1 VRISGRWLPAF
12 VVGGAL
18 LAAVPFYALDRAFE
32 SYMTGNAR
40 DRLDVHAGG
49 ALNLAEAR
57 LDQAAQALTAIA
69 SAGIEECSPSALE
82 AMRLAVFTNT
92 PLKGLSILDDQGR
105 ELCTHVGALLDA
117 YAVTKEHPVAG
128 KHFSLSAAR
137 FRDLSERA
145 VRLRLER
152 ASGRSLAALIAIDA
166 LLPGLEMEK
175 TSDGRRLRLQFDSGE
190 TIGIRPQG
198 NGEHSFERGAAVSVR
213 TVSGHYPIV
222 ILAEISSET
231 LAAEFAELQLI
242 ARIAMLVLLGF
253 GVAML
258 WMSLRRSGQNPES
271 ELRLAMLQGEIIP
284 YYQPTVDLKSGRI
297 RGAEVLARWRR
308 RDGTIVSPAH
318 FIPLAEQSGLIYEL
332 TRILMRRALE
342 EVGSRYRDR
351 PRLRLGF
358 NLFAGHFDDANVVD
372 DIKKIFAGS
381 PVDLNQIIL
390 EVTERAPLPDLNEA
404 RRIIETLQGLGIKVA
419 IDDVGTGHGGLSYL
433 LKLGVD
439 IIKIDKMFI
448 DAIGTERYSQ
458 TIIETLVEL
467 GRTMNMEVI
476 AEGVESMEQVDY
488 LRAKGV
494 TEAQG
499 YVFSPPLPA
508 SSYLT
513 LVDAMERPTLNVAQ
527 ANPALAVA

>member
-1 VRISGRWLPAF
+1 
-12 VVGGAL
+12 
-18 LAAVPFYALDRAFE
+18 
-32 SYMTGNAR
+32 M
-40 DRLDVHAGG
+40 
-49 ALNLAEAR
+49 
-57 LDQAAQALTAIA
+57 
-69 SAGIEECSPSALE
+69 
-82 AMRLAVFTNT
+82 
-92 PLKGLSILDDQGR
+92 
-105 ELCTHVGALLDA
+105 
-117 YAVTKEHPVAG
+117 
-128 KHFSLSAAR
+128 
-137 FRDLSERA
+137 
-145 VRLRLER
+145 
-152 ASGRSLAALIAIDA
+152 
-166 LLPGLEMEK
+166 
-175 TSDGRRLRLQFDSGE
+175 
-190 TIGIRPQG
+190 
-198 NGEHSFERGAAVSVR
+198 
-213 TVSGHYPIV
+213 
-222 ILAEISSET
+222 LAEISRET

-242 ARIAMLVLLGF
+242 ARMAMLVLLGL

-258 WMSLRRSGQNPES
+258 WMSLRRSSQDPES

-318 FIPLAEQSGLIYEL
+318 FIPLAEQSGLIFEL
-332 TRILMRRALE
+332 TRILMRRALD
-342 EVGSRYRDR
+342 EVGSRYRHR

-358 NLFAGHFDDANVVD
+358 NLFAGHFDDANIVD
-372 DIKKIFAGS
+372 DMKKIFAGS
-381 PVDLNQIIL
+381 PINLNQVIL

-404 RRIIETLQGLGIKVA
+404 RRIIEKLQELGIKVA

-458 TIIETLVEL
+458 TIIETLVDL

-494 TEAQG
+494 SEAQG
-499 YVFSPPLPA
+499 YVFAPPLPA

-513 LVDAMERPTLNVAQ
+513 LVDAMERPNLSVAH
-527 ANPALAVA
+527 ANPAPAAA